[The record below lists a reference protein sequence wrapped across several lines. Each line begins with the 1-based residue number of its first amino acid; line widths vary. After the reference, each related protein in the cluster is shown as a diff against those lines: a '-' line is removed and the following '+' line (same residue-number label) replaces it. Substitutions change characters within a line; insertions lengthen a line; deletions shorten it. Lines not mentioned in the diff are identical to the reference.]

1 MVNVVNAERISV
13 QYGTRLVLD
22 EVSLG
27 VAESDVIGV
36 VGRNGSGKTTLLRVL
51 TGVDEPDSGRVV
63 RTGSASIGYLHQADD
78 FAPSATV
85 RDVIVGGEAD
95 HVWASDAWTRA
106 LVEHLL
112 GAVDLDSPVSRLSGG
127 ERRRAALVALM
138 LGGHDLLVLDE
149 PTNHLDVEAVDWLA
163 QHLRTLQDRGT
174 AMLVV
179 SHDRWFLDAVCSRVW
194 EVHDGVVDAYD
205 GGYAAY
211 VLARAERARQATQLA
226 TRRKNL
232 LRKELAWLRRGAPA
246 RTSKPKFRIDAATV
260 LIKDEPPPRDRL
272 ELERFAVTRLG
283 KDVFD
288 LTDVTVAIPDRVLLS
303 DLSWSI
309 GPGARIG
316 LIGVNGAGKTTV
328 LRLLTGDLAPDS
340 GRVKRGRTVDI
351 GHLSQAVG
359 ELPAGERVLDLVSRE
374 RRVTQ
379 VASGKE
385 VTATSLLEDFG
396 FTGERLTTRIGDL
409 SGGERR
415 RLQLLRLLIGEPNV
429 LLLDEPTNDLDI
441 DTLTV
446 VEDYL
451 DSWPGT
457 LIVVSHDRYFLER
470 VCDVTYAL
478 LGDGSCVLL
487 PGGVDQYL
495 ELRHAAE
502 RSGST
507 AASTSTARAPVHGGS
522 AETRSPAETRQA
534 RKDLARIEG
543 QLSKLERRVTKL
555 HEQMAETASDY
566 GKLAELQRELTA
578 ANEEQAELEE
588 AWLVSAE
595 SLD

>member
-1 MVNVVNAERISV
+1 MVNVVNAERVTV

-27 VAESDVIGV
+27 VAAGDVVGV
-36 VGRNGSGKTTLLRVL
+36 VGRNGSGKTTLLRIL
-51 TGVDEPDSGRVV
+51 TGVDDPDAGRVV
-63 RTGSASIGYLHQADD
+63 RSGAASIGYLHQADD
-78 FAPSATV
+78 FAPESTV
-85 RDVIVGGEAD
+85 RDVIVAGRAD
-95 HVWASDAWTRA
+95 HVWAADPWTRA

-112 GAVDLDSPVSRLSGG
+112 GAVDLDAEVGRLSGG
-127 ERRRAALVALM
+127 ERRRTALVALM

-163 QHLRTLQDRGT
+163 RHLRTLQERRM

-194 EVHDGVVDAYD
+194 EVHDGLVDAYD

-211 VLARAERARQATQLA
+211 VLARAERGRQATQLA
-226 TRRKNL
+226 ARRKNL

-246 RTSKPKFRIDAATV
+246 RTSKPKFRIEAANA
-260 LIKDEPPPRDRL
+260 LIADEPPPRDRL

-288 LTDVTVAIPDRVLLS
+288 LTDVTVRVADRTLVS
-303 DLSWSI
+303 DLGWSI

-316 LIGVNGAGKTTV
+316 LIGVNGTGKTTL
-328 LRLLTGDLAPDS
+328 LRLLTGEREPDS
-340 GRVKRGRTVDI
+340 GRVRQGRTVDI
-351 GHLSQAVG
+351 GHLSQTVG
-359 ELPAGERVLDLVSRE
+359 ELPAGERVVDLVTRE

-379 VASGKE
+379 VASGRE
-385 VTATSLLEDFG
+385 VTAASLLEDFG

-415 RLQLLRLLIGEPNV
+415 RLQLLLLLIGEPNV

-478 LGDGSCVLL
+478 LGDGRCVLL
-487 PGGVDQYL
+487 PGGIDQYL
-495 ELRHAAE
+495 RLRHTAE
-502 RSGST
+502 RAAYAPAASST
-507 AASTSTARAPVHGGS
+507 AEPAEATAALS
-522 AETRSPAETRQA
+522 AAETRQA
-534 RKDLARIEG
+534 RKDLARLESR
-543 QLSKLERRVTKL
+543 LAKLEQQITRL
-555 HEQMAETASDY
+555 HEQMAAAASDY
-566 GKLAELQRELTA
+566 ARLADLQTQLTA
-578 ANEEQAELEE
+578 ATDEQAETEE
-588 AWLVSAE
+588 AWLTTAE
-595 SLD
+595 ALG